1 MPSRSEAKPR
11 YRLTPFNVWGQSW
24 WRSHLTPRRLSVGRA
39 FLPDRAG
46 QEWPTYCG
54 WNDLPPTLSSSCS
67 PLRSSRLCENRSP
80 RSAFTLA
87 ELLLVIT
94 IIAILLGLLYSAIKT
109 ASRYSRETITRGEL
123 VNIEAAWKQYYA
135 YYHSW
140 PTNDVEEVGATTVDN
155 QFRYK
160 VLTDSDDGAGR
171 GGDVQYEIGPRLA
184 RMLEGT
190 PTNNT
195 TTSPY
200 VVLNPDAVPFLEL
213 TRFEKGTGAPINAW
227 GDLRGKRYFVKL
239 DFNDDNTLSVPVSI
253 PTTTNTVGQTTNVFR
268 RVAVWT
274 VHPEKPGE
282 IIGSWQR

>member
-1 MPSRSEAKPR
+1 MRSNPGTVGVCPLRPRRVYPAGAEVQAKDRKGRKTSAWFCARFRPTGASRTSSCSSFFSTLTSRSE
-11 YRLTPFNVWGQSW
+11 L
-24 WRSHLTPRRLSVGRA
+24 
-39 FLPDRAG
+39 
-46 QEWPTYCG
+46 
-54 WNDLPPTLSSSCS
+54 
-67 PLRSSRLCENRSP
+67 PLRRDKPAGGDP
-80 RSAFTLA
+80 RAAFTLA

-109 ASRYSRETITRGEL
+109 AGRYSRETITRGEL

-135 YYHSW
+135 YYHTW
-140 PTNDVEEVGATTVDN
+140 PTNDVEDVASNPRDTDN
-155 QFRYK
+155 QIRYK

-190 PTNNT
+190 PTNAP
-195 TTSPY
+195 SFL
-200 VVLNPDAVPFLEL
+200 VLNPDAVPFLEL
-213 TRFEKGTGAPINAW
+213 TRFEKGTGAPISAW

-239 DFNDDNTLSVPVSI
+239 DVNDDNTLFVP
-253 PTTTNTVGQTTNVFR
+253 TNVTSTVTLGTNVFR